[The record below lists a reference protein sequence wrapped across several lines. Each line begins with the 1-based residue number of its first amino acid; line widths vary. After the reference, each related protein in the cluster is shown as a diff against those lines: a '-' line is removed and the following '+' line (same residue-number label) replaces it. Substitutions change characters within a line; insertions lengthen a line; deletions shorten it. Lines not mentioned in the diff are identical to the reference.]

1 MTMSFA
7 TMPTTI
13 DPQALASAAP
23 RGLRAESAGMT
34 PAEFHDRYC
43 RETGPIRLSD
53 WAATGDRAAAYT
65 ATLEFADRL
74 RTVAT
79 TGSPVAA
86 LTSALYEEG
95 YPVEIL
101 QFHQRRTGEG
111 TATFIRCEFNGKR
124 GWGAAMADD
133 SAESSV
139 RAILSGVNRLGS

>member
-13 DPQALASAAP
+13 DAEALASAAP
-23 RGLRAESAGMT
+23 RGLRAEAAGMT
-34 PAEFHDRYC
+34 PAEFHDQYC
-43 RETGPIRLSD
+43 RDNGPVRLSD
-53 WAATGDRAAAYT
+53 WAAVSGRAAAYT

-74 RTVAT
+74 RTLAT

-101 QFHQRRTGEG
+101 QFHQRHTGEG

-124 GWGAAMADD
+124 GWGAALAGD

-139 RAILSGVNRLGS
+139 RAILSGINRLGS